1 MYLTGDKFLDCKTYG
16 IFFISFTYQKVVEY
30 ELWKSTSTFYGH
42 CCGQQPYKP
51 SAVVFHEHQDNLL
64 PKLDEELR
72 CLKIP
77 SVSISQQL
85 SATLP
90 LQHMYS
96 ILWSY
101 LRVSHYVRYA
111 NLSSQSFQETIG
123 THIPPVFT
131 LPTPVVVPGA
141 LMFVVFGAARILPI
155 RWFIVLLK
163 TSFSYSSLAECQVY
177 DEISPKPIPQ
187 NHCGFSVP
195 RSTT

>member
-1 MYLTGDKFLDCKTYG
+1 MV
-16 IFFISFTYQKVVEY
+16 FFISFTYQKVVEY

-72 CLKIP
+72 LKKPRLTSSKYHQYP
-77 SVSISQQL
+77 SVSISVEPVFSTTQL

-111 NLSSQSFQETIG
+111 HLSSQSFQETIG

-155 RWFIVLLK
+155 RWFKVLLK
-163 TSFSYSSLAECQVY
+163 TSFSYSSLAECQVLY

-187 NHCGFSVP
+187 DHCGF
-195 RSTT
+195 R